1 MELKDMILQTLTE
14 IEESPKNQELQIDE
28 PKNTTSTY
36 QEESSILYAL
46 REKALV
52 LFEGLQSAQDEDL
65 KVKLDLVINYLQY
78 QLSILD
84 QKLGI

>member
-1 MELKDMILQTLTE
+1 MILQTLTE